1 MTGTEGTRTVLR
13 AFVLVFLAIAGVPLP
28 LTAAEADV
36 AGPGA
41 APRVASVAFR
51 VASPYR
57 LSYEELS
64 GLVPLRPGDPLD
76 PERVR
81 AGIRNLY
88 KKTVFREVRAYVREE
103 DGEAQVLFF
112 LVPVPAVSQVEV
124 RGNREV
130 PSSEILRASGARRGM
145 LLEGNDLA
153 ATERRVRDLLRKRGF
168 PRASVSV
175 SVDCNL
181 GDGSGRVRIEVR
193 EGEAAVV
200 RSVNAP
206 GASHFPEE
214 ELYRTLGA
222 TPGEPFDFRK
232 WEKGIRKL
240 RGAYKRD
247 GFLTVDVGEA
257 TVDCPEGEETLCLTL
272 PVEEGPRYGVSWTG
286 PKRFSRKKL
295 EQASGIY
302 SETDEFTESALVYDL
317 RERLLAFYRARD
329 HHQAVVA
336 VEATGEEA
344 DARRLAIVVEEGKK
358 GFLKRIRFE
367 GNEGIPE
374 KTLKRQM
381 LSRERALFSSL
392 TGSGKFDEAEWESDL
407 LAVVGLY
414 QKEGFA
420 DARIVSVERE
430 WGRDGGLLA
439 TIRIEEGPRYRVR
452 EIRIRGND
460 HFLREELLALA
471 GNREGRFADFPGI
484 ERDRQ
489 AILDHY
495 RNAGYLDVEV
505 QAEFSRDKGGET
517 AALSFA
523 IREGTKYRLGK
534 VLVQG
539 NLLTDSETAL
549 RELRV
554 QTGETVGEK
563 DLISFQREMYGT
575 GLYKSIR
582 LTRVRRSSEGILD
595 LVVEVEEAMFLELE
609 AGAGY
614 GTDTGI
620 RGSAGATHRNLD
632 GKGRRVSLL
641 AGVSQKEQN
650 YSGELRE
657 PWILGKRWKV
667 DGNLSLS
674 YQEREQESFSSR
686 KTSFVAGLSRTFFGR
701 SSVAIQYD
709 LSLEKTFD
717 VDPGAILSPE
727 DQGKLDIAVLRL
739 LSVLDLRDDPFN
751 PRRGHLNSAT
761 AEWASKVL
769 GSEVDYYRLT
779 AQSTWYFT
787 PFRRNTVALSLRG
800 GVALPL
806 ADSVQV
812 PIQKRFFLGGRT
824 TVRGFE
830 EESIG
835 PVGPDGSPTGGNYM
849 VNTNLEYRVEM
860 VGNFYGAVF
869 LDTGSVWLSGPG
881 GDFDLR
887 EGAGVGLLY
896 ITPVGPIR
904 FDYGWKLDRKPGESP
919 SEWHFTIGAAF

>member
-1 MTGTEGTRTVLR
+1 MAGTEGTRKAFRALVL
-13 AFVLVFLAIAGVPLP
+13 AFLAIAGRFPPLG
-28 LTAAEADV
+28 AAEGDGS
-36 AGPGA
+36 GPVA
-41 APRVASVAFR
+41 APRVASLAFR
-51 VASPYR
+51 VVSPYR

-81 AGIRNLY
+81 EGIRNLY
-88 KKTVFREVRAYVREE
+88 KKTVFREVGAYVREE
-103 DGEAQVLFF
+103 DGEARVLFF

-124 RGNREV
+124 RGNRKV
-130 PSSEILRASGARRGM
+130 PSPQILRASGARRGM

-153 ATERRVRDLLRKRGF
+153 GMERRVRDLLRRRGF
-168 PRASVSV
+168 SRASVSV

-181 GDGSGRVRIEVR
+181 LDGSGRVRIEVR
-193 EGEAAVV
+193 EGEASVV
-200 RSVNAP
+200 GSVSAP
-206 GASHFPEE
+206 GASHFPED

-222 TPGEPFDFRK
+222 TPGEAFDFRR
-232 WEKGIRKL
+232 WEKGIRNL
-240 RGAYKRD
+240 RVAYKRE
-247 GFLTVDVGEA
+247 GFLTVNVQEE
-257 TVDCPEGEETLCLTL
+257 TVDCPEGGDALCLTL
-272 PVEEGPRYGVSWTG
+272 PVEEGPRYEVAWTG
-286 PKRFSRKKL
+286 ARRFSRKKL
-295 EQASGIY
+295 EEASGIL

-317 RERLLAFYRARD
+317 RERLLAFYRGREY
-329 HHQAVVA
+329 HQASVS
-336 VEATGEEA
+336 VEVSEG
-344 DARRLAIVVEEGKK
+344 DAGLRRLAVDVEEGTK

-381 LSRERALFSSL
+381 LSRERALFSTL
-392 TGSGKFDEAEWESDL
+392 TGSGTFDEEEWEADL

-414 QKEGFA
+414 QKEGYA
-420 DARIVSVERE
+420 DARIVSVDRA
-430 WGRDGGLLA
+430 WGPDGGLSA
-439 TIRIEEGPRYRVR
+439 TVRIEEGRRYRIR
-452 EIRIRGND
+452 EIRIAGND

-489 AILDHY
+489 ALLDHY
-495 RNAGYLDVEV
+495 RNAGYLDVEIH
-505 QAEFSRDKGGET
+505 AEFARDGGT
-517 AALSFA
+517 DAAVVSFR
-523 IREGTKYRLGK
+523 IREGAKYRLGK
-534 VLVQG
+534 ALVQG

-554 QTGETVGEK
+554 RPGETVGEK
-563 DLISFQREMYGT
+563 DLIGFQRELYGT

-582 LTRVRRSSEGILD
+582 LNRVRRPSEGILD

-614 GTDTGI
+614 GTDTGV

-632 GKGRRVSLL
+632 GKGRRVSVL

-657 PWILGKRWKV
+657 PWILGNRWKV
-667 DGNLSLS
+667 DGSLSLS
-674 YQEREQESFSSR
+674 YQERDQESFSSR

-727 DQGKLDIAVLRL
+727 DVGKLDIAALRL
-739 LSVLDLRDDPFN
+739 LSVLDLRDDPFYS
-751 PRRGHLNSAT
+751 RRGHLNSAT
-761 AEWASKVL
+761 AEWASTVL

-806 ADSVQV
+806 ADTVQV

-860 VGNFYGAVF
+860 VGNFYGAAF

-887 EGAGVGLLY
+887 EGAGLGLLY